1 MSKKIPIT
9 IPFINNKD
17 VKKVAQAVKNGWGE
31 NCFQNINSFES
42 KFRDR
47 YNFKY
52 VSATSSCTGALHLAL
67 KSLSIKSGDEVLLPD
82 STWVSCANAVTY
94 VGAKPIFCD
103 IKKDTWCIDP
113 KDIEKKITKKTKA
126 IMAVHLYGNVCDID
140 ALLKIK
146 KKYDLYLIEDCAEAI
161 GAKYKNKYVGSFGDV
176 SVFSFHG
183 TKTITTGEGGMFVC
197 KSKNIWKKYL
207 LFHNM
212 GKKPGESKYFFLEA
226 IGLKYKMS
234 NIQAALGE
242 SQLKKIN
249 FILSSKKKVFQKY
262 KKYFNDDIFQL
273 NISEKKSKPT
283 YWMTTL
289 NISHSKI
296 KNNFK
301 EKLIQFCQKRNI
313 HLRPFFYP
321 ISSMPMYKKKK
332 N

>member
-146 KKYDLYLIEDCAEAI
+146 K
-161 GAKYKNKYVGSFGDV
+161 
-176 SVFSFHG
+176 
-183 TKTITTGEGGMFVC
+183 
-197 KSKNIWKKYL
+197 
-207 LFHNM
+207 NM
-212 GKKPGESKYFFLEA
+212 
-226 IGLKYKMS
+226 
-234 NIQAALGE
+234 
-242 SQLKKIN
+242 
-249 FILSSKKKVFQKY
+249 
-262 KKYFNDDIFQL
+262 
-273 NISEKKSKPT
+273 T
-283 YWMTTL
+283 Y
-289 NISHSKI
+289 I
-296 KNNFK
+296 
-301 EKLIQFCQKRNI
+301 
-313 HLRPFFYP
+313 
-321 ISSMPMYKKKK
+321 
-332 N
+332 